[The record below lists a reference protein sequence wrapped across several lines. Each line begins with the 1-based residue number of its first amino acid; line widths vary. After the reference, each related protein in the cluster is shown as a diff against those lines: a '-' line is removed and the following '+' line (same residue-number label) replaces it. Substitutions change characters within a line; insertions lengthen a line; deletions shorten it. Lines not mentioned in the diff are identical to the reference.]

1 MGQGGLALDLVLWL
15 PMCLF
20 QIAFFGMN
28 ASLKWMTW
36 QSKLKSGAYITKKKK
51 PTVRLKLHTIVCLTF
66 SVPHVFVSVLC
77 RQIFL
82 CVCVLLLYK
91 AIFFE
96 VWEKPNSNI
105 LYCSYNNN

>member
-51 PTVRLKLHTIVCLTF
+51 ADCQAEATHHNLPHIFCTSRLCF
-66 SVPHVFVSVLC
+66 SFMQTDISV
-77 RQIFL
+77 
-82 CVCVLLLYK
+82 CVCVV
-91 AIFFE
+91 I
-96 VWEKPNSNI
+96 I
-105 LYCSYNNN
+105 